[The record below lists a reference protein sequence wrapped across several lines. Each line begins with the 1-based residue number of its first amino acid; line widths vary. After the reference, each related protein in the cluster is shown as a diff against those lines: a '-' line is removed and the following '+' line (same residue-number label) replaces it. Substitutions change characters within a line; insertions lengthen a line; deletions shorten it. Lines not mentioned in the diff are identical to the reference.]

1 MTFCWTTFCVSTIGD
16 WPATVIVSSSA
27 PTRSS
32 AFTVAVKAADS
43 SMPSRLTVLNPA
55 IENVTV

>member
-16 WPATVIVSSSA
+16 WPATLIVSSSA

-43 SMPSRLTVLNPA
+43 SMPSR
-55 IENVTV
+55 